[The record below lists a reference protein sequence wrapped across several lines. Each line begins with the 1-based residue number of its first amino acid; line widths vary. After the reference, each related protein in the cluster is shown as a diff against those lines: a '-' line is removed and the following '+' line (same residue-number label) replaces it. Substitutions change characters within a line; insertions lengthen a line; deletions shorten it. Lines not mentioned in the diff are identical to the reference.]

1 MVEITRKELIIRA
14 IESKEVKLDNDN
26 KFMIIPNEDRTEE
39 ISVPIDEYNSAL
51 MDYKYGKDYNF

>member
-1 MVEITRKELIIRA
+1 MTRKELIIRA
-14 IESKEVKLDNDN
+14 IEAKEVKLDNDN

-39 ISVPIDEYNSAL
+39 ISVSIDEYNSAL

>member
-1 MVEITRKELIIRA
+1 MTRKELIIRA
-14 IESKEVKLDNDN
+14 IEAKEVRIDNDN

-39 ISVPIDEYNSAL
+39 ISVSIDEYNSAL

>member
-1 MVEITRKELIIRA
+1 MTRKELIIRA
-14 IESKEVKLDNDN
+14 IEAKEVRIDSDN

-39 ISVPIDEYNSAL
+39 ISVSIDEYNSAL

>member
-1 MVEITRKELIIRA
+1 MTRKELIIRA
-14 IESKEVKLDNDN
+14 IEAKEVKLDNDS
-26 KFMIIPNEDRTEE
+26 KFMIIPSVDRSEE